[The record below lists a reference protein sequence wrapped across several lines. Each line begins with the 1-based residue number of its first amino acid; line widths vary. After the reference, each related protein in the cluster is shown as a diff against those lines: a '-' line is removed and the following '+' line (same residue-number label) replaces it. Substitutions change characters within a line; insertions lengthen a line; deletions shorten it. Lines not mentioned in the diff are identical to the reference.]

1 MRSLERVRGMEVET
15 WETDARIR
23 TVAGVGKK
31 KGTTEDKGTVR
42 LATLID

>member
-31 KGTTEDKGTVR
+31 RNDKRTGDSEIGD
-42 LATLID
+42 LD